1 MTTSVTA
8 LTIPP
13 WLTER
18 GIIAPPSG
26 GKRHRSRQELYDE
39 LRNALSEA
47 IREGDRD
54 ALNGFIESEVLY
66 HIAPAD
72 IPSLWDLC
80 WESWRPTTPHT
91 RIALGTFM
99 AIMKGIH
106 LALPPFPEWIAAIDP
121 ETAESLA

>member
-72 IPSLWDLC
+72 IPSLWDVCRMLGVMATHH
-80 WESWRPTTPHT
+80 PTYAHSVRDIHGDHERHT
-91 RIALGTFM
+91 LS
-99 AIMKGIH
+99 
-106 LALPPFPEWIAAIDP
+106 IAAL
-121 ETAESLA
+121 S

>member
-1 MTTSVTA
+1 MRRKYGPLIGLPVNNSASNFAGAALALVCSLPVCFFPSSCEKEHFQMTTSVTA

-18 GIIAPPSG
+18 GIIASPSG

-72 IPSLWDLC
+72 IPSLWD
-80 WESWRPTTPHT
+80 
-91 RIALGTFM
+91 
-99 AIMKGIH
+99 
-106 LALPPFPEWIAAIDP
+106 
-121 ETAESLA
+121 